1 MDFLV
6 EIEKAKELKTLA
18 LSFEGIF
25 MAKLMHARDIV
36 VDERVRFQ
44 CSYSGCRD
52 YGRRLMCPPHTPSV
66 DDFKKVL
73 AGYYMALLIQLT
85 GTIKNKENWEPETDQ
100 LALLLHDIIY
110 KLEKKAFSLG
120 FPFAAGL
127 IGGSCK
133 LCRECPGEKDSNA
146 RCLHPEKARPSMEA
160 MGIDVLSM
168 CKKAGMEVTFSSDK
182 VIWTGMVL
190 LV

>member
-1 MDFLV
+1 MDMLAEV
-6 EIEKAKELKTLA
+6 EKAKELVDMA
-18 LSFEGIF
+18 LSFNGIVE
-25 MAKLMHARDIV
+25 AKLIHSRDIV

-52 YGRRLMCPPHTPSV
+52 YGRKLMCPPHTPGV
-66 DDFKKVL
+66 DEFKKIL
-73 AGYYMALLIQLT
+73 SSYYMAVLVQLE
-85 GTIKNKENWEPETDQ
+85 GAIVNKDNWEPETDRW
-100 LALLLHDIIY
+100 ALQLHDIIY

-133 LCRECPGEKDSNA
+133 LCKDCPGKNDTNVK
-146 RCLHPEKARPSMEA
+146 CLHREKARPSMEA
-160 MGIDVLSM
+160 MGIDVLST
-168 CKKAGMEVTFSSDK
+168 CKDIGIKVEFSPTK

-190 LV
+190 LT